1 MLKIY
6 FNDDFEDTD
15 EDEYY
20 DGGDEYTDE
29 EEDLDEDEFYE
40 LDDEEEE
47 EDSYCD

>member
-6 FNDDFEDTD
+6 FNDDLEDTD

-20 DGGDEYTDE
+20 EGDDIYAD